1 MPFAGMRVRESPIV
15 SRICADSVQHNA
27 PDHGLFAQLSSC
39 TVHPPIDIILPAGKS
54 FDRNDA
60 IGRVDEM
67 KDSSNAAKQLLDL
80 PYAPEAE
87 QYLDELERS
96 GQFRIGVEAEI
107 EDAEAGE
114 SAAGND
120 YGWGRGSGSVSIQD
134 WWTSGR
140 VTLRIG
146 AGTTPGDVLLAR
158 INDSLVV
165 RTQDGLDRLVL
176 EGYLG
181 LIPDASTLR
190 IIFSDGQEWAGAEL
204 LSHIGSWLAESESGA
219 HNPDKSG
226 SSH

>member
-1 MPFAGMRVRESPIV
+1 
-15 SRICADSVQHNA
+15 
-27 PDHGLFAQLSSC
+27 
-39 TVHPPIDIILPAGKS
+39 
-54 FDRNDA
+54 
-60 IGRVDEM
+60 M
-67 KDSSNAAKQLLDL
+67 KDSGNTAKKLLDL

-96 GQFRIGVEAEI
+96 GQFRVGLEAEI
-107 EDAEAGE
+107 EDAEAVE

-146 AGTTPGDVLLAR
+146 AGISQADLTLAR
-158 INDSLVV
+158 VNDSLLV
-165 RTQDGLDRLVL
+165 RTQDGFDRLVL

-190 IIFSDGQEWAGAEL
+190 VIFSDGHEWSGVEL
-204 LSHIGSWLAESESGA
+204 LSRVGAWMTESRPEDQGPPASN
-219 HNPDKSG
+219 H
-226 SSH
+226 